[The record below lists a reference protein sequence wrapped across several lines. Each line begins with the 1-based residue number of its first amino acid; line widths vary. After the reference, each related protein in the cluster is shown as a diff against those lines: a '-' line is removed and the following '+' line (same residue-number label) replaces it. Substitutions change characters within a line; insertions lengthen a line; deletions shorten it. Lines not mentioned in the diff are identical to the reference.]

1 MHEIMQMMCTYKEK
15 RIKSK
20 DKRKKKAIN
29 NFSWVITAKIQVQKK
44 ENKG

>member
-1 MHEIMQMMCTYKEK
+1 MPEIMQMMCTYKEK

-20 DKRKKKAIN
+20 GKSKKKTIN
-29 NFSWVITAKIQVQKK
+29 NFSWVITAKIQVQRK